1 MDIEL
6 RNINKAY
13 GNQQVLAD
21 FSADFAEGRVSCI
34 MAPSGWGKTT
44 LIRLMMGLE
53 QIDGGE
59 MTGLE
64 GLRKSAVF
72 QEDRLCENLS
82 AAANIRLVCPEK
94 SRQSVE
100 KEMSSFGLGGDALG
114 KPVRELSG
122 GMRRRVALLRALL
135 ASYDILYMDEPFKG
149 LDDDTKGTVMTET
162 RRLASGKTVILLT
175 HDRTEAVALEASEV
189 IDIADM
195 ERTD

>member
-1 MDIEL
+1 ML
-6 RNINKAY
+6 T
-13 GNQQVLAD
+13 D
-21 FSADFAEGRVSCI
+21 FSADFAGGQISCI

-53 QIDGGE
+53 HIDSGE

-64 GLRKSAVF
+64 GLRKSVVF

-82 AAANIRLVCPEK
+82 ATANIRLVCPEK
-94 SRQSVE
+94 SKPLVE
-100 KEMSSFGLGGDALG
+100 GEMSSFGLGGDALG

-149 LDDDTKGTVMTET
+149 LDDDTKETVMAET
-162 RRLASGKTVILLT
+162 HRLILGKTALLLT
-175 HDRTEAVALEASEV
+175 HDRREATALGASKILE
-189 IDIADM
+189 IY
-195 ERTD
+195 